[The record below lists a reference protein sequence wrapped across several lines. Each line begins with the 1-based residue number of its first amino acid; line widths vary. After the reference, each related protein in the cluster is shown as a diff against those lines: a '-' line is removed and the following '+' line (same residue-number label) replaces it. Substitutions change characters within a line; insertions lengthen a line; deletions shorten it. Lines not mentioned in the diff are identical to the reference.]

1 MNDATPAIQVENAV
15 KTFDEGRILAL
26 RGATLEIA
34 QGEFVA
40 LMGPSGCGKS
50 TLLHI
55 IAALDQPDE
64 GTVVVDGHDL
74 VNGQNLSHYRAR
86 DIGLVFQMHN
96 LLTSLSAE
104 ENVQVPMFE
113 AGLNGRERR
122 ERARELLD
130 LVGLSGRYSNR
141 PTELSGGE
149 RQRVAI
155 ARSLAN
161 RPPILLADEPTGNL
175 DSKAGQ
181 QILELLERLREER
194 QLTIL
199 MVTHD
204 ESVAARADRIVR
216 MLDGRV
222 ISSESAARCLRRP
235 TLKLSTGT

>member
-64 GTVVVDGHDL
+64 GTVVVAGHDL
-74 VNGQNLSHYRAR
+74 VDGENLSHYRAR

-181 QILELLERLREER
+181 QILQLLERLREER

-222 ISSESAARCLRRP
+222 ISSESPRTA
-235 TLKLSTGT
+235 